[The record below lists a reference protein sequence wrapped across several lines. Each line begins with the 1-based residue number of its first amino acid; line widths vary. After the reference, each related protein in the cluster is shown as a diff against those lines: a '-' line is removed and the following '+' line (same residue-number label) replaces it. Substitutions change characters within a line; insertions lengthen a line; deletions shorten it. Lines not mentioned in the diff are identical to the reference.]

1 MKPVFI
7 SYIELIY
14 IFPTIQI
21 DVRPNTPART
31 SGNADRDKEGTRL
44 PNNSVTQVEDRT
56 LPIGVDIWEKSK
68 MKKKR
73 SGIKADAAPSSIALK
88 PNDGYRE
95 PRQGLQPKHLSES
108 RSRLNDSNGL
118 R

>member
-1 MKPVFI
+1 
-7 SYIELIY
+7 
-14 IFPTIQI
+14 
-21 DVRPNTPART
+21 
-31 SGNADRDKEGTRL
+31 
-44 PNNSVTQVEDRT
+44 
-56 LPIGVDIWEKSK
+56 